1 MSAKLQRIA
10 LSLLIAVA
18 GPAIAADGAP
28 DPGFGTDGEYPGHGF
43 YPGPFGNDR
52 SDSVAAV
59 LPAGQRLYVVG
70 NMQAGTDDYRMSVY
84 RLDANGFPDHTF
96 GDAGLRTYVPPCTA
110 GRVRDAVIDGMQR
123 LWLAIGGCGDFTL
136 YRLTA
141 DGELDTGLLGSGVLN
156 IAFDLGGDNADFASK
171 LALTTG
177 GTILIGGNAA
187 AMPSARL
194 AIAHYTLDG
203 QPVAGFGDSGKASL
217 AMSVAAA
224 FVNGLHRM
232 PDGRVVATGYRLG
245 NGSSHIEY
253 VARLQAGGQADAGF
267 GADGPGYSVYD
278 PLTQP
283 IPAPGESGGSL
294 LLHDGSVLRVGNSV
308 GDYYLGRWRAD
319 GQPDLSLGP
328 AGMRRYALDF
338 AGPNPVN
345 SLHNS
350 DKARRIVRQGDGK
363 YVIVGES
370 YAADGFRG
378 ISLIR
383 LMPNFELDASFGD
396 GGKLRYLLPIASDG
410 LHAMRAET
418 LNLLPGRILVGAD
431 VASGAGSAQI
441 QTVAALADDLLFAD
455 GLD

>member
-1 MSAKLQRIA
+1 MSATLQRTA
-10 LSLLIAVA
+10 LSLLIAIA
-18 GPAIAADGAP
+18 GPVFAADGSP
-28 DPGFGTDGEYPGHGF
+28 DPDFGTDGEYPGHGF

-52 SDSVAAV
+52 NDSVAAV

-70 NMQAGTDDYRMSVY
+70 NMQAGADDYRMSVY
-84 RLDANGFPDHTF
+84 RLDADGFPDHTF
-96 GDAGLRTYVPPCTA
+96 GDAGLRTYVPPCAA
-110 GRVRDAVIDGMQR
+110 GRVRDAVIDGAQR

-141 DGELDTGLLGSGVLN
+141 DGELDTGLLGSGVLT
-156 IAFDLGGDNADFASK
+156 IAFDLGGDNADSASK
-171 LALTTG
+171 LTLTSAGTLLVG
-177 GTILIGGNAA
+177 GSAA
-187 AMPSARL
+187 AVPLAKL

-203 QPVAGFGDSGKASL
+203 QPVAGFGDAGRASL
-217 AMSVAAA
+217 ALPISVQY
-224 FVNGLHRM
+224 VNGLHRM
-232 PDGRVVATGYRLG
+232 PDGRIVATGYRVG
-245 NGSSHIEY
+245 NGNNHIEY
-253 VARLQAGGQADAGF
+253 VARLQPGGQADAGF

-278 PLTQP
+278 PLMQQV
-283 IPAPGESGGSL
+283 PAPGESGGSL
-294 LLHDGSVLRVGNSV
+294 LLHDGSVLRVGNSA

-345 SLHNS
+345 TLHNS
-350 DKARRIVRQGDGK
+350 DKARRIARQGDGK
-363 YVIVGES
+363 YVIAGES

-383 LMPNFELDASFGD
+383 LMPDFELDPSFGD

-410 LHAMRAET
+410 VHAMRAET

-431 VASGAGSAQI
+431 VATGAGSAQI

-455 GLD
+455 AFD